1 MVLVSMK
8 NRITE
13 AAVTVIMSV
22 RATCEPWVH
31 WHDGSLTCELNATF
45 R

>member
-13 AAVTVIMSV
+13 ATATVTMSV
-22 RATCEPWVH
+22 RATGEPWVH